1 MTSRSDGD
9 AMTAPINIRLPQHVS
24 DELRAIAKL
33 AGLPVASVIKFIIA
47 AEIRRITKSAEA
59 RVE

>member
-1 MTSRSDGD
+1 MSD
-9 AMTAPINIRLPQHVS
+9 PINIRLPQHVS